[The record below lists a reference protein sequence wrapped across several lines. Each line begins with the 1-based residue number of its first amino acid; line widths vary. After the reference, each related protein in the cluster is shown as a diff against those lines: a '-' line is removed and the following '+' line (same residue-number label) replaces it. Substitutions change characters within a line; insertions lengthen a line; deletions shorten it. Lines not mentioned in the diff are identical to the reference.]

1 MESAR
6 LTSIMFDFAVQF
18 PAPTY
23 RLFCSFILDQ
33 GNPKLAKE
41 RIQSYHLAGTK
52 TTPPRTFPEVII
64 LLLKAQTI
72 CLKAGRSKVT
82 APGKNYEDLA
92 LSERPV
98 NGKHKR

>member
-23 RLFCSFILDQ
+23 RLFCSFTLDQ

-41 RIQSYHLAGTK
+41 RTQSYHLAGTK
-52 TTPPRTFPEVII
+52 ATPRTFPAVII

-72 CLKAGRSKVT
+72 CLRAGRSKVT